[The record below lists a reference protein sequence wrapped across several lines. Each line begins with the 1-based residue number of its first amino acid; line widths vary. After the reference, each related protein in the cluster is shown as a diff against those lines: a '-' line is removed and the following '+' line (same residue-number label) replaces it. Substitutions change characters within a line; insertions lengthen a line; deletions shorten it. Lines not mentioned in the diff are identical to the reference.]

1 MLACLRK
8 PPRPPIPNGHLFP
21 ENAQGYVEF
30 DLFEDSDEI
39 PDDNTA
45 ERSKDHV
52 DIPRLPPAP
61 PPKPPRP
68 KKISVPGNNHIE
80 CV

>member
-1 MLACLRK
+1 M
-8 PPRPPIPNGHLFP
+8 PNGQLFP

-39 PDDNTA
+39 PDDKTTV
-45 ERSKDHV
+45 RQKDHV
-52 DIPRLPPAP
+52 DIPRLPPPP

-68 KKISVPGNNHIE
+68 KKSVPGNHPSIQAFLAGNFVSILA
-80 CV
+80 